1 MKIKVIL
8 GDDNN
13 KNFREEIVV
22 EVHFETFLALKY
34 AFDEDYELYLKHWD
48 ILCDLIVDTRP
59 YLPCD
64 WFIDEVILDNK

>member
-8 GDDNN
+8 GDNNN
-13 KNFREEIVV
+13 KQFRD
-22 EVHFETFLALKY
+22 EVTIEVPFETFLALKY

-48 ILCDLIVDTRP
+48 KLCNLIVDTRF

-64 WFIDEVILDNK
+64 WFIDEVILD